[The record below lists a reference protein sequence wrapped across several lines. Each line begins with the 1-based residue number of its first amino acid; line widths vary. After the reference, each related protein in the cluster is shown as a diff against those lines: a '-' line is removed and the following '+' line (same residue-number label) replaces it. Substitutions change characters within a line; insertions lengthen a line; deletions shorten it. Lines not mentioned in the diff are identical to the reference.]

1 MKQNMKQYQ
10 MTTAPDGITWVSL
23 QPLLEQTMLHLDEA
37 KKIDITEMSDDEKRG
52 IDFTLLSMEA
62 VVNFLRSLIGEHEL
76 ETELVKRRAEEAI
89 KNEK

>member
-1 MKQNMKQYQ
+1 MNEAKYKMH
-10 MTTAPDGITWVSL
+10 TAEDGITWVTL

-37 KKIDITEMSDDEKRG
+37 KKIDLTDFSDDEKRG

-76 ETELVKRRAEEAI
+76 ETELVKRRANSEATTD
-89 KNEK
+89 E

>member
-23 QPLLEQTMLHLDEA
+23 QPLLDQTMLHLDEA
-37 KKIDITEMSDDEKRG
+37 KKIDITTMTDDEKRG

-62 VVNFLRSLIGEHEL
+62 VVNFLRSLIAEHLMEEEL
-76 ETELVKRRAEEAI
+76 QKRRSNSEATTD
-89 KNEK
+89 E

>member
-1 MKQNMKQYQ
+1 MKQYQ

-37 KKIDITEMSDDEKRG
+37 KKIDITVMSDDEKRG

-62 VVNFLRSLIGEHEL
+62 VVNFLRSLIAEHLMEEEL
-76 ETELVKRRAEEAI
+76 QKRRSNSEATT
-89 KNEK
+89 NE